1 MNVSKI
7 MTRKVLCADANLP
20 IDKVIELMDS
30 KNVKELPVLQK
41 KKYVGLLTYYDVISV
56 DAMRAKKAIDLAK
69 KVPVIY
75 QRDSIDKTIQLM
87 QSTGVGALPVVDEDK
102 KLIGIVSDYDVLKL
116 LINSRVFDSIKVEDL
131 VIKRFPIL
139 RTEDTI
145 GRAQNLAAI
154 NKIDSL
160 PIIDNFGKLVGEVM
174 IADIFNYMF
183 NKRLTSTNK
192 GKKDPDK
199 KDYSYNE
206 VNVMEVA
213 RKELPKIYLNLN
225 LRKALEMML
234 TAKVKGT
241 TVIDNDNRP
250 VGILS
255 RLKILDLLAAKNI
268 GDSIDIEV
276 SGDYDWDFIIMIRT
290 LINRKESILYN
301 AGGINKIKIHIKKIR
316 DVTGKYQMNMTAFGK
331 KRYNLKVDGVIKE
344 VLFQELIDK
353 LENGIEH
360 LRD

>member
-7 MTRKVLCADANLP
+7 MTRKVVCVDANAS
-20 IDKVIELMDS
+20 IDKTLDLMDS
-30 KNVKELPVLQK
+30 RNIKEIPVLLN
-41 KKYVGLLTYYDVISV
+41 KKYAGLLLYYDVISAN
-56 DAMRAKKAIDLAK
+56 AMHAKKALELAK
-69 KVPVIY
+69 RVPAVY
-75 QRDSIDKTIQLM
+75 QRDSINRTIQLM
-87 QSTGVGALPVVDEDK
+87 QSSGVGALPVVDEDK
-102 KLIGIVSDYDVLKL
+102 KIVGIISDYDVLKL
-116 LINSRVFDSIKVEDL
+116 LINSRIFDQIKVEDI

-145 GRAQNLAAI
+145 GKAQNLASI

-174 IADIFNYMF
+174 ISDIFNYTF

-192 GKKDPDK
+192 GKKDPDRR
-199 KDYSYNE
+199 DYSYKD

-234 TAKVKGT
+234 TAKVKGA

-276 SGDYDWDFIIMIRT
+276 SGDYDWDFIIMIRSM
-290 LINRKESILYN
+290 INKRESMLYN
-301 AGGINKIKIHIKKIR
+301 VGGIKKIKLHIKKIR
-316 DVTGKYQMNMTAFGK
+316 DVTGKYQMNMIAFGK
-331 KRYNLKVDGVIKE
+331 KKYNIKVEGMVKE
-344 VLFQELIDK
+344 VLFQDIIDK
-353 LENGIEH
+353 LENSLEH
-360 LRD
+360 LR